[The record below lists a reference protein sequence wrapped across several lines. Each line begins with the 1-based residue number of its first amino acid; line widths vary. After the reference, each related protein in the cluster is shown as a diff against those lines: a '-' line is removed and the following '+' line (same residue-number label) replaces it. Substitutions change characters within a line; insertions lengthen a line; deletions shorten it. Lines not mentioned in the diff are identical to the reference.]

1 MTGVVCVT
9 GCDSGI
15 GYLTAVGFNRR
26 GWTVYA
32 TGLAPAETDLPERG
46 IETRRLDVTDD
57 ADADRVFSDI
67 EATHGRLDCLV
78 NVAGVGHTAA
88 LEATTPDDLR
98 EILDVNVVGTHRV
111 TRAALPLLRAGE
123 TAGGNAGRVVTIS
136 SVVGRYALPGLGG
149 YSASKHGL
157 EGLSDAL
164 RWEVAGDDVRVVLVE
179 PPTTRTGFVDRV
191 EDDLA
196 ALLST
201 TGDDSDAVDGPGVGG
216 DRREAG
222 RYDRLYRM
230 LDWWIPRLADYGASP
245 ADVARTVVSAA
256 ETPAPRTRYPVGA
269 QGWLLALGSHL
280 PGRLRDLGWRG
291 ATWLADRDW
300 L

>member
-15 GYLTAVGFNRR
+15 GYLTAVAFRRR

-32 TGLAPAETDLPERG
+32 TGLAPEETDLPARG
-46 IETRRLDVTDD
+46 VETRRLDVTDD
-57 ADADRVFSDI
+57 EDTERVFAEI
-67 EATHGRLDCLV
+67 EAEHGRLDCLV
-78 NVAGVGHTAA
+78 NVAGIGHTAA
-88 LEATTPDDLR
+88 LEATTPDELR
-98 EILDVNVVGTHRV
+98 NVLDVNLVGTHRV
-111 TRAALPLLRAGE
+111 TRTALPLLRAGD

-164 RWEVAGDDVRVVLVE
+164 RWEVAESGVRVILVE
-179 PPTTRTGFVDRV
+179 PPTTRTGFVGRV

-196 ALLST
+196 ELLAT
-201 TGDDSDAVDGPGVGG
+201 TDAASADENRGDPSEAREPG
-216 DRREAG
+216 RS
-222 RYDRLYRM
+222 DRLYRM
-230 LDWWIPRLADYGASP
+230 LDWWIPRLADTGASP
-245 ADVARTVVSAA
+245 ADVARIVVRAT
-256 ETPAPRTRYPVGA
+256 ETPDPRTRYPVGA

-280 PGRLRDLGWRG
+280 PGRVRDLGWRG
-291 ATWLADRDW
+291 ATWLAERGW

>member
-15 GYLTAVGFNRR
+15 GYLTAVAFHRR
-26 GWTVYA
+26 DWTVYA
-32 TGLAPAETDLPERG
+32 TGLAPEETDLSERG
-46 IETRRLDVTDD
+46 IETRRLDVTDA
-57 ADADRVFSDI
+57 ADTERVFAEI
-67 EATHGRLDCLV
+67 ESEHGRLDCLV
-78 NVAGVGHTAA
+78 NVAGVGHTGA

-98 EILDVNVVGTHRV
+98 EILDVNLVGTHRV

-149 YSASKHGL
+149 YSASKHGV

-164 RWEVAGDDVRVVLVE
+164 RWEVADSGVRVVLVE

-191 EDDLA
+191 ESDLA
-196 ALLST
+196 ELLAGE
-201 TGDDSDAVDGPGVGG
+201 GDDTATADDRDGT
-216 DRREAG
+216 G

-230 LDWWIPRLADYGASP
+230 LDWWIPRLADAGASP
-245 ADVARTVVSAA
+245 ADVARTVVRAT
-256 ETPAPRTRYPVGA
+256 ETPDPRTRYPVGA

-280 PGRLRDLGWRG
+280 PGRLQDLGWRG
-291 ATWLADRDW
+291 ATWIAERRW
-300 L
+300 P

>member
-15 GYLTAVGFNRR
+15 GYLTAVAFHRR

-67 EATHGRLDCLV
+67 EAEHGRLDCLV

-136 SVVGRYALPGLGG
+136 SVLGRYALPGLGG

-164 RWEVAGDDVRVVLVE
+164 RWEVADDDVRVVLVE
-179 PPTTRTGFVDRV
+179 PPSTRTGFVDRV
-191 EDDLA
+191 EEDLA
-196 ALLST
+196 ALLAE
-201 TGDDSDAVDGPGVGG
+201 GDDSGADSDSRDG
-216 DRREAG
+216 G

-230 LDWWIPRLADYGASP
+230 LDWWIPRLADLGASP
-245 ADVARTVVSAA
+245 ADVARTVVRAS
-256 ETPAPRTRYPVGA
+256 ETPEPRTRYPVGLQA
-269 QGWLLALGSHL
+269 WLITLGSHL
-280 PGRLRDLGWRG
+280 PGRLQDLGWRG
-291 ATWLADRDW
+291 ATWLAERDW

>member
-1 MTGVVCVT
+1 MTGVVCIT

-15 GYLTAVGFNRR
+15 GYLTALAFHRR

-32 TGLAPAETDLPERG
+32 TGLAPDETDLPDRG
-46 IETRRLDVTDD
+46 LETRRLDVTDPD
-57 ADADRVFSDI
+57 DADRVFREIDSV
-67 EATHGRLDCLV
+67 HGRLDCLV
-78 NVAGVGHTAA
+78 NVAGVGHTGA
-88 LEATTPDDLR
+88 LEATTPADLR
-98 EILDVNVVGTHRV
+98 GTLAVNLVGTHRV

-123 TAGGNAGRVVTIS
+123 TAGGNAGRIVTIS

-149 YSASKHGL
+149 YSASKYGL

-164 RWEVAGDDVRVVLVE
+164 RWEVADAGVRVVLVE

-191 EDDLA
+191 ETELA
-196 ALLST
+196 ELL
-201 TGDDSDAVDGPGVGG
+201 GDPGGELPETAGDS
-216 DRREAG
+216 EAASSG

-245 ADVARTVVSAA
+245 ADVARTVVRAS
-256 ETPAPRTRYPVGA
+256 ETADPRTRYPVGA

-280 PGRLRDLGWRG
+280 PGRLKDLAFRA
-291 ATWLADRDW
+291 ATWIAAGRHR
-300 L
+300 

>member
-15 GYLTAVGFNRR
+15 GYLTALAFHRR

-46 IETRRLDVTDD
+46 IETRRLDVTDPD
-57 ADADRVFSDI
+57 DADRVLADI
-67 EATHGRLDCLV
+67 EAAHGRLDCLV
-78 NVAGVGHTAA
+78 NVAGIGHTAA

-136 SVVGRYALPGLGG
+136 SVLGRYALPGLGG

-164 RWEVAGDDVRVVLVE
+164 RWEVTADDVRVILVE

-191 EDDLA
+191 EGDLA
-196 ALLST
+196 ALLAT
-201 TGDDSDAVDGPGVGG
+201 TDEESAGG
-216 DRREAG
+216 NRGEAD

-230 LDWWIPRLADYGASP
+230 LDWWIPRLADNGASP
-245 ADVARTVVSAA
+245 ADVARTVVSAT
-256 ETPAPRTRYPVGA
+256 ETPDPRTRYPVGT

-280 PGRLRDLGWRG
+280 PGRVQDLGWRV
-291 ATWLADRDW
+291 ATWLAERDR

>member
-1 MTGVVCVT
+1 MTGVVCLT

-15 GYLTAVGFNRR
+15 GYLTAVAFHRR

-46 IETRRLDVTDD
+46 IEARRLDVTDP
-57 ADADRVFSDI
+57 ADADRVLADI
-67 EATHGRLDCLV
+67 ESAHGRLDCLV

-88 LEATTPDDLR
+88 LEATTPDDLQ
-98 EILDVNVVGTHRV
+98 ELLEVNVVGTHRV

-164 RWEVAGDDVRVVLVE
+164 RWEVTTDDVRVILVE

-191 EDDLA
+191 EGDLA

-201 TGDDSDAVDGPGVGG
+201 EGNDSGGVEESGAG
-216 DRREAG
+216 EDRRDVG

-245 ADVARTVVSAA
+245 ADVARTVVTAT
-256 ETPAPRTRYPVGA
+256 ETSNPRTRYPVGA

-291 ATWLADRDW
+291 ATWVAERDW

>member
-15 GYLTAVGFNRR
+15 GYLTAVAFHRR

-32 TGLAPAETDLPERG
+32 TGLAPGETDLPERG
-46 IETRRLDVTDD
+46 VETRRLDVTDD
-57 ADADRVFSDI
+57 GDAERVFAEI
-67 EATHGRLDCLV
+67 EAAHGRLDCLV
-78 NVAGVGHTAA
+78 NVAGVGHTGA
-88 LEATTPDDLR
+88 LEATSPGDLR

-164 RWEVAGDDVRVVLVE
+164 RWEVRDDGVRVVLVE

-196 ALLST
+196 ASL
-201 TGDDSDAVDGPGVGG
+201 AVEEDGPERDADGR
-216 DRREAG
+216 DPG
-222 RYDRLYRM
+222 RYGRLYRM
-230 LDWWIPRLADYGASP
+230 LDWWIPRLADVGASP
-245 ADVARTVVSAA
+245 ADVTRTVLRATEA
-256 ETPAPRTRYPVGA
+256 PDPRTRYPVGA

-280 PGRLRDLGWRG
+280 PGRLRDSGWRA
-291 ATWLADRDW
+291 ATWIAERDW

>member
-15 GYLTAVGFNRR
+15 GYLTAVAFHRR
-26 GWTVYA
+26 GWAVYA
-32 TGLAPAETDLPERG
+32 TGLAPEETDLPERG
-46 IETRRLDVTDD
+46 IETRRLDVTDED
-57 ADADRVFSDI
+57 DADRVVAEI
-67 EATHGRLDCLV
+67 ESEHGRLDCLV

-88 LEATTPDDLR
+88 LEATMPDELR
-98 EILDVNVVGTHRV
+98 DILEVNLVGTHRV
-111 TRAALPLLRAGE
+111 TCAALPLLRSGE
-123 TAGGNAGRVVTIS
+123 TPGGNAGRVVTIS

-164 RWEVAGDDVRVVLVE
+164 RWEVADSGVRVVLVE

-191 EDDLA
+191 EADLA
-196 ALLST
+196 ELLAT
-201 TGDDSDAVDGPGVGG
+201 TDEASAGENRGDPSEA
-216 DRREAG
+216 REPG
-222 RYDRLYRM
+222 RYERLYRM
-230 LDWWIPRLADYGASP
+230 LDWWIPRLADFGASP
-245 ADVARTVVSAA
+245 ADVARTVVRAT
-256 ETPAPRTRYPVGA
+256 ETPTPRTRYPVGA

-291 ATWLADRDW
+291 ATWIAERG
-300 L
+300 